1 MDSSLQ
7 LQILMENYSKL
18 ETKLEE
24 MNEKFNLQQKQ
35 IEELSELKEKF
46 QESVN
51 LPKSETRETRK
62 TSETIKT
69 SNASNASNASNNKLS
84 IIFSAYKKSIL
95 VSNMYSDSN
104 GNSNGNLND
113 NSNRSNVST
122 QNYKEHFKKL
132 EAKWF
137 TNKELNIKGWLFV
150 GKLRGTL
157 EESSKSIIEYFE
169 KICELEYQFN
179 N

>member
-18 ETKLEE
+18 ETKLKE

-35 IEELSELKEKF
+35 IEELLELKDKFQKSINSPKREMSKIGELSEL
-46 QESVN
+46 
-51 LPKSETRETRK
+51 SE
-62 TSETIKT
+62 I
-69 SNASNASNASNNKLS
+69 SNVSNNKLS
-84 IIFSAYKKSIL
+84 IVFSAYKKSIL

-104 GNSNGNLND
+104 RNSNGD
-113 NSNRSNVST
+113 SNGSNGST
-122 QNYKEHFKKL
+122 QNYKDHFKKL

-169 KICELEYQFN
+169 KICELEYEFN